1 MKDMKLFRVGQGF
14 TIVELLIV
22 IVVIAILAA
31 ITIVGYNGI
40 TSQAES
46 SKRLVS
52 LDAYEKALRMYYE
65 LHGEYPVPD
74 GERDVAACL
83 GSKFANEDGFQQG
96 ECILINGS
104 ALPYYVDEEVNAKI
118 REVAD
123 IGAAEFPSVT
133 LDAGG
138 GLMLKQ
144 RGILYYASNDAGVNS
159 GRVTLTY
166 YTTQNAEC
174 GRGVKGEGAGFATC
188 QLTIRDSL

>member
-1 MKDMKLFRVGQGF
+1 MGQGF
-14 TIVELLIV
+14 TIVELLVV

-74 GERDVAACL
+74 GSRDVAACL
-83 GSKFANEDGFQQG
+83 GSKFAAEDGFAQG
-96 ECILINGS
+96 ECIRLGS
-104 ALPYYVDEEVNAKI
+104 GPLPYYVNDEVNEKL
-118 REVAD
+118 REVAN
-123 IGAAEFPSVT
+123 ISSAEFPSMT

-138 GLMLKQ
+138 GLILKQ
-144 RGILYYASNDAGVNS
+144 RGILYYASNDATANN

-166 YTTQNAEC
+166 YTTQDGKC
-174 GRGVKGEGAGFATC
+174 GRGVKTTGSGFGAC